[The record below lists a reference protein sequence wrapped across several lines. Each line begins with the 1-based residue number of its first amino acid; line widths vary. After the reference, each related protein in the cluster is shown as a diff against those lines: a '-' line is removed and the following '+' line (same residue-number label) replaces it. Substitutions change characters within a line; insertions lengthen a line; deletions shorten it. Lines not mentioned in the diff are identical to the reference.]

1 MDGDRPRGAILATA
15 DGGETWVRQSTT
27 SAVVLAVTM
36 APDGTGWACGER
48 GLVLQT
54 ADGGVTWTPR
64 DAGTDSPLRAAAV
77 APGEVWLAG
86 AYGAVLAGRP
96 ASQAGAER

>member
-1 MDGDRPRGAILATA
+1 
-15 DGGETWVRQSTT
+15 
-27 SAVVLAVTM
+27 M